1 MKKFSSVDEVL
12 DFAIKEE
19 EAAAEFY
26 RKLVKT
32 VSQSWMRRIF
42 EDFAMEEVV
51 HKQKL
56 LLVKEQK
63 LLLPA
68 RDKISSLWVSDYLLE
83 AKLVGELPYKEA
95 LETAMEKEKSAFK
108 LYSDLAAAT
117 EDGELKNL
125 FLALAQEEA
134 KHKLRFEVEYDKHFS

>member
-1 MKKFSSVDEVL
+1 MRNFSSVDEIL
-12 DFAIKEE
+12 DFAIAEE

-26 RKLVKT
+26 RQLSRK
-32 VSQSWMRRIF
+32 VSQSWMRRVF
-42 EDFAMEEVV
+42 EDFAMEEIV

-68 RDKISSLWVSDYLLE
+68 RDKISSLWIGDYLIE
-83 AKLVGELPYKEA
+83 AQMVDQQPYQEA
-95 LETAMEKEKSAFK
+95 LQRAMEKEKLAFK

-117 EDGELKNL
+117 QEKELKNL
-125 FLALAQEEA
+125 FLALSQEEA